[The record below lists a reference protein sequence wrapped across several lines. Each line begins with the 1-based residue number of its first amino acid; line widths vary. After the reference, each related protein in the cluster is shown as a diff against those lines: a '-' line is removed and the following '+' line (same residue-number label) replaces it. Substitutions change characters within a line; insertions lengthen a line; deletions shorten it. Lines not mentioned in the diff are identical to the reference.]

1 MYKYNYNIKEN
12 KKNNFFDI
20 LNENKESYFAI
31 DVPDVDY
38 TRYLDL
44 DLPEPNILKRFPN
57 SYKII
62 YLVDG
67 YFGTKKS
74 KEFFNDIK
82 ERLISSFGGEE
93 WKIKLWSWKFYKKKD
108 YYFPAIEFDDND
120 ILHYGKFELCDFEGL
135 NRVKKIRKS
144 MFEVNQTRDKIFS
157 LLGDDNLFEAARW
170 LIYQTKIDGT
180 LSEDKSF
187 EILSSQ
193 NEKFGLHKSFS
204 DIRSKAKNMTEWTE
218 ENYNLGKH
226 SPDYYNNYYKNI
238 RSKKDDRMELNK
250 FLNLEATRKKKTS
263 EIKILDGIKE
273 LLNQDM
279 KFNKS
284 NLSKITG
291 ITRKTLLKY
300 EYLYKEFL

>member
-1 MYKYNYNIKEN
+1 M
-12 KKNNFFDI
+12 
-20 LNENKESYFAI
+20 NENKESYFAI
-31 DVPDVDY
+31 DVPDTDFMK
-38 TRYLDL
+38 YLEL
-44 DLPEPNILKRFPN
+44 DLPEPNILKRKNN

-82 ERLISSFGGEE
+82 ERLISTLGGVE
-93 WKIKLWSWKFYKKKD
+93 WKFTFWMMKRYKEKN
-108 YYFPAIEFDDND
+108 YYLPSIEFDDID
-120 ILHYGKFELCDFEGL
+120 ILHYGKFDLSDFEGL
-135 NRVKKIRKS
+135 ERPRKIRKK
-144 MFEVNQTRDKIFS
+144 MFDINQTRDKIFS
-157 LLGDDNLFEAARW
+157 LLGDDNLFEASRW
-170 LIYQTKIDGT
+170 LIYQTKINGT
-180 LSEDKSF
+180 LSEEKSF
-187 EILSSQ
+187 EILESQ
-193 NEKFGLHKSFS
+193 NEKFGLNKSFS

-226 SPDYYNNYYKNI
+226 SPDYYNNYYREI
-238 RSKKDDRMELNK
+238 RSKKDDRMTQKISLSIEAK
-250 FLNLEATRKKKTS
+250 RKVNLTES
-263 EIKILDGIKE
+263 KILDGIKILVE
-273 LLNQDM
+273 VGE

>member
-1 MYKYNYNIKEN
+1 MYNYNIKEN

-38 TRYLDL
+38 MKYLDL
-44 DLPEPNILKRFPN
+44 DLPEPNILKRFN
-57 SYKII
+57 DSYKII
-62 YLVDG
+62 YLIDG

-74 KEFFNDIK
+74 KEYFNDIK
-82 ERLISSFGGEE
+82 EKLISSFGGRD
-93 WKIKLWSWKFYKKKD
+93 WKFTFWMMKKYKGKS
-108 YYFPAIEFDDND
+108 YYLPCIEFDDVD
-120 ILHYGKFELCDFEGL
+120 VLHYGKFDLSDFEGL
-135 NRVKKIRKS
+135 DRVKKIRKS
-144 MFEVNQTRDKIFS
+144 MFEVNQTRDKVFS
-157 LLGDDNLFEAARW
+157 LIGDDNLFETSRW

-187 EILSSQ
+187 EILSLQ
-193 NEKFGLHKSFS
+193 NEKFGLNKSFS
-204 DIRSKAKNMTEWTE
+204 DIRSKARNMTEWTE
-218 ENYNLGKH
+218 KYYNLGKH
-226 SPDYYNNYYKNI
+226 SPNYYKNYYKNV
-238 RSKKDDRMELNK
+238 RSKKDGNMTQNK
-250 FLNLEATRKKKTS
+250 FLELEAKRKRKES
-263 EIKILDGIKE
+263 ELKILDGIKE
-273 LLNQDM
+273 LLNKDM